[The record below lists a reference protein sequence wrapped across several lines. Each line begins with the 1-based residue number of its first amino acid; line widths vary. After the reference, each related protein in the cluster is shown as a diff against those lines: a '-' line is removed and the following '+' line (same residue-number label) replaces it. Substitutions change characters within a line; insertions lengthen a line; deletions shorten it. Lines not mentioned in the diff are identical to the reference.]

1 MLAPLKRVRHRAR
14 RALHRCV
21 AAVRDVLVR
30 AHLIGRAATPYL
42 PSALVTAIR
51 RARAA
56 LNRSAVWR
64 KVKTDEARPG
74 SGPASLVA
82 RVFDADFYAANH
94 RRAIGRQK
102 PLQHYLDVGWRKRF
116 DPSPMFATG
125 WYLEHF
131 VAEGHQEVEPLA
143 HYLQRGWREG
153 RDPSPW
159 FSTHWYSTV
168 NPDIGPETNPLV
180 HYVEWGHR
188 EGRTVS
194 ESHTNDLLGDR
205 RDAASTHRHVGLQQ
219 ARALS
224 ADGEEVPV
232 SLRMVSG
239 RQHDLVSFD
248 VWDTLLVRDRPAD
261 AAKVA
266 TARRMAIAAE
276 QPSSTWSL
284 FELRVRVE
292 ATMAGEVDHEEYEL
306 EDVLRRTIETAALRV
321 ADSTALAATLAE
333 AELQDELAGTVPIP
347 ESLELLSRLLE
358 TDGGPAVVALSD
370 FYIGAAG
377 LARLLRHHGVD
388 TERVTVVSSVDE
400 GASKR
405 LGTIYKLVQSRFDV
419 VPSRHLHI
427 GDNVVA
433 DGEMARAAGA
443 DVIIVT
449 PLARHLPAPGELARS
464 WYVDAVLEV
473 EAELDEVAAT
483 TVGRAQATISE
494 RTAFAAGV
502 RAAAFVV
509 PFVAGAMERAI
520 EVGVDT
526 VHYLSREG
534 ASAARLHAQV
544 ADTMFGRHAPR
555 AVHLEVSRRST
566 FGASLQALDGESL
579 SRMWRQ
585 YTSQSPIG
593 LLASLNLDPAEFAEP
608 LRRAGLEPDAPI
620 GEIGRHL
627 GVRQFLERPDVEAAI
642 TSSLRAQRAALL
654 RYLDDRGFDGA
665 TSVVVD
671 VGWRG
676 TIQDNLCHLL
686 PDRELHGV
694 YLGLFPFLN
703 PQPANATKR
712 AVIFDGNRGDPFD
725 FVAPPAALEAPLTPP
740 IPSVLAYRDV
750 EGRIEPIPHVER
762 GRADDLVVA
771 FQDGLRLGAP
781 VAARRYVAWGAST
794 EMLRTGLQESIRR
807 YYARPSPGVADIW
820 FFSAHDDTFGALNV
834 TPYGKSQ
841 PDMSLTYGD
850 VEPRRRVGAEA
861 SLWAEGWAAW
871 LPVRALDVIR
881 RQRKELQ

>member
-1 MLAPLKRVRHRAR
+1 M
-14 RALHRCV
+14 
-21 AAVRDVLVR
+21 RDELVR
-30 AHLIGRAATPYL
+30 AHLIGRAAAPYL
-42 PSALVTAIR
+42 PAGLIAAIQR
-51 RARAA
+51 GRAA
-56 LNRSAVWR
+56 LNRTAAWR
-64 KVKTDEARPG
+64 RVKPDGALPE
-74 SGPASLVA
+74 SGPGALIA
-82 RVFDADFYAANH
+82 RVFDADFYAATYGG
-94 RRAIGRQK
+94 AIGSEK
-102 PLQHYLDVGWRKRF
+102 PLRHYLDVGWRKRF
-116 DPSPMFATG
+116 DPSPMFDTG
-125 WYLEHF
+125 WYLEHLI
-131 VAEGHQEVEPLA
+131 AEGHDEVEPLA
-143 HYLQRGWREG
+143 HYLERGWREG

-159 FSTHWYSTV
+159 FSTHWYSAV
-168 NPDIGPETNPLV
+168 NPDIGPQTNPLV
-180 HYVEWGHR
+180 HYVESGHR

-205 RDAASTHRHVGLQQ
+205 RDAASTHRHVGIQQ
-219 ARALS
+219 ARAMEEG
-224 ADGEEVPV
+224 GEEVPV

-239 RQHDLVSFD
+239 REYDLVSFD

-261 AAKVA
+261 TAKVA
-266 TARRMAIAAE
+266 TARRMAITAE
-276 QPSSTWSL
+276 SPSSTWSL

-306 EDVLRRTIETAALRV
+306 EHVLRRTIEAAGLRV
-321 ADSTALAATLAE
+321 ADSTALAARLAE

-347 ESLELLSRLLE
+347 ESVELLNRLLE
-358 TDGGPAVVALSD
+358 TEGGPAVVALSD

-388 TERVTVVSSVDE
+388 TQRIAVVSSVDE

-405 LGTIYKLVQSRFDV
+405 LGTIYKLIESRFDV
-419 VPSRHLHI
+419 VPSRHLHV

-443 DVIIVT
+443 DAIVVT
-449 PLARHLPAPGELARS
+449 PLDRHLPGPGRLTRS
-464 WYVDAVLEV
+464 WYIDAVLEV

-483 TVGRAQATISE
+483 TVGRADATISE

-509 PFVAGAMERAI
+509 PFVAGAVERAI

-534 ASAARLHAQV
+534 ASATRIHAQV
-544 ADTMFGRHAPR
+544 ADTLFGRHAPR

-566 FGASLQALDGESL
+566 FGASLRALDDESM

-585 YTSQSPIG
+585 YANQSPIG
-593 LLASLNLDPAEFAEP
+593 LLASLNVDPAEFAEP
-608 LRRAGLEPDAPI
+608 LRRAGLEPDWPI

-627 GVRQFLERPDVEAAI
+627 GIRQFLERPDVEAAI

-654 RYLDDRGFDGA
+654 RYLDDFGFTGA

-703 PQPANATKR
+703 PQPANGTKR
-712 AVIFDGNRGDPFD
+712 AVIFDGNRGDPFS
-725 FVAPPAALEAPLTPP
+725 FVNPPAALEAPLTPP
-740 IPSVLAYRDV
+740 IASVLGYREV
-750 EGRIEPIPHVER
+750 EGRIEPIPHVEH
-762 GRADDLVVA
+762 GRADHLVVA

-794 EMLRTGLQESIRR
+794 EMLRAGLQESIRR
-807 YYARPSPGVADIW
+807 YYSTPSPGVADIW

-834 TPYGKSQ
+834 TPYGKSR
-841 PDMSLTYGD
+841 PDMSLTYGGI
-850 VEPRRRVGAEA
+850 EPRQRVSAAA

-881 RQRKELQ
+881 RQREELR